1 VAQAALGDEFAA
13 STGAA
18 SLRDALRGLGLS
30 PDVRS
35 TGDLVTALTSGNLRM
50 FEALTSAVLAIALLF
65 GLPLGGG
72 YRLAQMCLGQPG
84 HAGSRR
90 RTSPLCRRAAQ
101 MHTAQRE
108 ARAARSLGAELRRE
122 VPLDLFVKAA
132 LCAAAAFWLLDV
144 ARTTAPPQEY
154 EGGALPAKS
163 MLLVLV
169 LSVLAVVPLAGRLT
183 WRGHLIS
190 ARTSLT
196 ANVVL
201 VLVTCGLALR
211 LALARGLGLSDVGT
225 WVAIALAL
233 LLGLAWLS
241 SRAIGRHQGSRW
253 IVVPLAA
260 TLAAGMLASTDDAL
274 VPPDFRSHAITRTGA
289 IEDAGL
295 DAVPRLSR
303 GDLQMLLLSRT
314 RLADADLR
322 TQDMHLLSLR
332 ERDLAGA
339 QLVLAD
345 LTHADLRRADL
356 RAADLS
362 AARAAG
368 ATLRGANLAGANL
381 RCADLRGADLRGA
394 TLTGALL
401 DATIVND
408 ATRLPRGLGSRQ
420 RSKLRH
426 RSGSTR
432 IPDGRSFYA
441 SLWTC
446 QGLPSARP
454 AARAAVVAPA
464 VPTRFLSSRP
474 APRPSDRIHP

>member
-1 VAQAALGDEFAA
+1 MPAPRLQTHASPTPSAPDVVDTAAARSDVVEPLNLTPLLKAYDEALKLARHPPASLRLPRRLEAAHRALRLAVGCEYFATRTVRRRLDTLERALTVRAAIGEAADGDAATLDALRSFRGSLAPAPSRAWKVAGAIAVVVVAQAALGDEFAA

-84 HAGSRR
+84 HAGSWR

-101 MHTAQRE
+101 LHTAQRE
-108 ARAARSLGAELRRE
+108 AQAARSLGAELRRE

-132 LCAAAAFWLLDV
+132 LCAAVAFWLLDL

-183 WRGHLIS
+183 WRGRLIS
-190 ARTSLT
+190 PRTSLT

-201 VLVTCGLALR
+201 VLITCGLALR

-253 IVVPLAA
+253 IVVPVAA

-274 VPPDFRSHAITRTGA
+274 VPPDFRAHAITRTDA

-314 RLADADLR
+314 RLADADLS

-332 ERDLAGA
+332 ERDL
-339 QLVLAD
+339 
-345 LTHADLRRADL
+345 RA
-356 RAADLS
+356 R
-362 AARAAG
+362 
-368 ATLRGANLAGANL
+368 N
-381 RCADLRGADLRGA
+381 
-394 TLTGALL
+394 
-401 DATIVND
+401 
-408 ATRLPRGLGSRQ
+408 
-420 RSKLRH
+420 
-426 RSGSTR
+426 SGWRT
-432 IPDGRSFYA
+432 
-441 SLWTC
+441 
-446 QGLPSARP
+446 
-454 AARAAVVAPA
+454 
-464 VPTRFLSSRP
+464 
-474 APRPSDRIHP
+474 